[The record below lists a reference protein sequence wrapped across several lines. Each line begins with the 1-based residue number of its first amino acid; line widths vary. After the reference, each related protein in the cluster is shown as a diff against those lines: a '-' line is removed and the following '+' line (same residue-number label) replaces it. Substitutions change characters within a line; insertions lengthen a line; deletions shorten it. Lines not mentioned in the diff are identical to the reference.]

1 MVHMHLQKLEIEQ
14 KALTLIATIELYQ
27 LASYFK
33 ASIHFWGFSAAGLVL
48 VPSYQL
54 IDADIG

>member
-1 MVHMHLQKLEIEQ
+1 MHLQKLEIEQ